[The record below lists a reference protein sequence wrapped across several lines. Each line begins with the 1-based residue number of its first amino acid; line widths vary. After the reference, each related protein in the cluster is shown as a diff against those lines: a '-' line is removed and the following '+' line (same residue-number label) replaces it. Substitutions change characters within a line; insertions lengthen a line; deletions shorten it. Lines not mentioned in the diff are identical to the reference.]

1 MVKDDMVMSETLI
14 KRLPTGAK
22 PLDDILG
29 GGFETGTISQLFGEP
44 ASGKTNI
51 CLQLA
56 VNTLRTG
63 RRVVFIDTEG
73 FSIERFAQIAGEDAE
88 KLAKGLM
95 VFKVMSFEQQY
106 AAVKETE
113 KLAEQEVGL
122 IILDSATAYY
132 RLELES
138 KDSMLLKRELANQ
151 VTILLGLARKYDL
164 AVLITNQIYMD
175 VDKEELRAVG
185 GNMLEHISKVIVQL
199 SRTGIGTRM
208 AVLKKHRSMAE
219 GQTAEF
225 RITATGIE

>member
-29 GGFETGTISQLFGEP
+29 GGFEAGTISQLFGEP

-56 VNTLRTG
+56 INTLRAG
-63 RRVVFIDTEG
+63 KRVVFIDTEG
-73 FSIERFAQIAGEDAE
+73 FSVERFKQIAGEDAE

-113 KLAEQEVGL
+113 KLAEQDVGL

-185 GNMLEHISKVIVQL
+185 GNMLEHISKAIVQL